1 MQFSHASTWVL
12 GVSLAHGLIWDGL
25 STLEAVSIF
34 QNLKGKNLVI
44 LSRNWIACQWD
55 PHVLFE
61 WSSWLCYQLQVC
73 FIDLLRAMS
82 WIRLKLLWFKL
93 QWSFPYEMELNWIF
107 NEAELLHAASATI
120 HWSNKIGQIT
130 KPFVW
135 KVISWAQSI
144 PKPFHWFN

>member
-1 MQFSHASTWVL
+1 MHWVL
-12 GVSLAHGLIWDGL
+12 GVSLAHGLILDGL

-61 WSSWLCYQLQVC
+61 WSSWLCYQLHVF

-82 WIRLKLLWFKL
+82 WIRLKLLWFEL
-93 QWSFPYEMELNWIF
+93 RWPFPYEMELNWIF

-144 PKPFHWFN
+144 PKPFHCFN